1 MKFYFAM
8 LGVSAALF
16 VAAPQVHAG
25 DFDNTGQA
33 SGANCTFLAHRD
45 DFLSSQLR
53 ARQHVAAT
61 VNQANLFTKLVHA
74 EDATI
79 DPASLTHRNFID
91 DIVLGGLVT
100 AKVPAAPLTTDTEF
114 IRRITLDLTGRIPS
128 STDIKTFV
136 ADTTPQ
142 KRDILI
148 DKLLDSPE
156 YIDKWT
162 MWLGD
167 LFQNVSS
174 ASNVSV
180 GVSGRDSFYNYLR
193 NGLSNGTSFRD
204 FAYQLVTAT
213 GDTGNYVSGGPTNFV
228 YRNQTPMGPVQD
240 SFDTAMAR
248 TGDILMG
255 ITYYDC
261 LLCHSGK
268 GHLDAISL
276 WGGQVTR
283 TDAES
288 MAAFFSRLN
297 FNMPRSSTDPT
308 DPMYNS
314 WHVAENTSTGYALNT
329 NYGNRPN
336 RVPVGTV
343 KVLTPLYYG
352 TGSVP
357 ASGQNWRDAFAQQ
370 LIRDPMFA
378 RNFANRMFKAFF
390 NLGLVDPVDTMDPA
404 RLDPKN
410 PPAAPWT
417 LQAAIPQLLDQLA
430 TQALYSNF
438 NFKDYMRIL
447 VQSTS
452 YQLSSRYDATWNI
465 NDIPLFARHYP
476 RRIDAEEAHD
486 AVGKATGV
494 MGNYNVNGTAAPLI
508 QWAMQ
513 LPDPLANSGSG
524 ANLLNS
530 FLRGNRD
537 TVPRSSDA
545 SILQRLTT
553 MNDTFVTSRTKVA
566 ASPELLAVSKM
577 TDNNA
582 IIEELFLTFIS
593 REPTASEKASAMTYL
608 AAATTPTM
616 TAAAATTAKNSAIE
630 DLAWA
635 LINKIEFLYSY

>member
-1 MKFYFAM
+1 VKSYFVI
-8 LGVSAALF
+8 LGLSAAF
-16 VAAPQVHAG
+16 FAAQLSA
-25 DFDNTGQA
+25 QSA
-33 SGANCTFLAHRD
+33 SGTNCSFLAHRD
-45 DFLSSQLR
+45 DFLSRELR
-53 ARQHVAAT
+53 ARQYVVARVT
-61 VNQANLFTKLVHA
+61 QANSFTNLVHPRVNA

-79 DPASLTHRNFID
+79 NAASLPHRNFID
-91 DIVLGGLVT
+91 DIILGGLVSS
-100 AKVPAAPLTTDTEF
+100 KVPAAPLSTDTEF
-114 IRRITLDLTGRIPS
+114 IRRIMLDLTGRIPS
-128 STDIKTFV
+128 SSDIKAFV
-136 ADTTPQ
+136 ADTTPT

-156 YIDKWT
+156 YFDKWT

-174 ASNVSV
+174 ATNVSV
-180 GVSGRDSFYNYLR
+180 GALGRDTFYNYIKIGFA
-193 NGLSNGTSFRD
+193 NGSSFRD

-213 GDTGNYVSGGPTNFV
+213 GDTGNYISGGPTNFV

-240 SFDTAMAR
+240 SFDTTLAR
-248 TGDILMG
+248 TADIFMG
-255 ITYYDC
+255 VTYYDC

-268 GHLDAISL
+268 GHLDSISL

-297 FNMPRSSTDPT
+297 FNMPRTSSDATN
-308 DPMYNS
+308 YLFNS
-314 WHVAENTSTGYALNT
+314 WRVVENNSAGYALNT

-343 KVLTPLYYG
+343 KVLTPVYYG
-352 TGSVP
+352 NKVVP
-357 ASGQNWRDAFAQQ
+357 ASGQNWRDAFGQQ
-370 LIRDPMFA
+370 LMRDPMLA

-390 NLGLVDPVDTMDPA
+390 NLGLVDPVDTMDPM

-410 PPAAPWT
+410 PPPAPWA
-417 LQAAIPQLLDQLA
+417 LQAAIPELLDRLA

-465 NDIPLFARHYP
+465 NDISLFARHYP
-476 RRIDAEEAHD
+476 RRLEAEEVHD
-486 AVGKATGV
+486 AIAKATGV
-494 MGNYNVNGTAAPLI
+494 MGNYNVNGPTAPLI

-513 LPDPLANSGSG
+513 LPDPLASSGSG

-537 TVPRSSDA
+537 TIPRSSDA

-582 IIEELFLTFIS
+582 VVEELFLTFIS
-593 REPTASEKASAMTYL
+593 REPTATES
-608 AAATTPTM
+608 AAALAYLKT
-616 TAAAATTAKNSAIE
+616 ATTTTARNSAIE

-635 LINKIEFLYSY
+635 LVNKIEFLYSY

>member
-1 MKFYFAM
+1 M
-8 LGVSAALF
+8 LSLSAAF
-16 VAAPQVHAG
+16 CVPQLSA
-25 DFDNTGQA
+25 QSA
-33 SGANCTFLAHRD
+33 SGANCSFLAHRD
-45 DFLSSQLR
+45 DFLSRELR
-53 ARQHVAAT
+53 ARQNVAARVT
-61 VNQANLFTKLVHA
+61 QANSFTKLVHPGVNA
-74 EDATI
+74 DDATI
-79 DPASLTHRNFID
+79 DPATLPHRNFID
-91 DIVLGGLVT
+91 DIILGGLVSS
-100 AKVPAAPLTTDTEF
+100 KVPAAPLSTDTEF

-128 STDIKTFV
+128 SSDIKAFV
-136 ADTTPQ
+136 ADTTPT
-142 KRDILI
+142 KRDVLI
-148 DKLLDSPE
+148 EKLLDSPE
-156 YIDKWT
+156 YVDKWT

-174 ASNVSV
+174 ATNVSV
-180 GVSGRDSFYNYLR
+180 GTLGRDTFYNYIKIGFA
-193 NGLSNGTSFRD
+193 NGSSFRD

-213 GDTGNYVSGGPTNFV
+213 GDTGNYISGGPTNFI

-240 SFDTAMAR
+240 SFDTTMAR
-248 TGDILMG
+248 TADIFMG

-268 GHLDAISL
+268 GHLDSISL

-297 FNMPRSSTDPT
+297 FNMPRTSSDATN
-308 DPMYNS
+308 YLFNS
-314 WHVAENTSTGYALNT
+314 WRVLDNNSSGYALNT

-343 KVLTPLYYG
+343 KVLTPVYYG
-352 TGSVP
+352 NGVVP
-357 ASGQNWRDAFAQQ
+357 SSGQNWRDAFGQQ
-370 LIRDPMFA
+370 LMRDPMLA

-390 NLGLVDPVDTMDPA
+390 NLGLVDPVDTMDPL

-410 PPAAPWT
+410 PPPAPWT
-417 LQAAIPQLLDQLA
+417 LQAAIPALLDQLA

-476 RRIDAEEAHD
+476 RRLDAEEVHD
-486 AVGKATGV
+486 AIGQATGV
-494 MGNYNVNGTAAPLI
+494 MGNYNVNGPTAPLI

-537 TVPRSSDA
+537 TIQRSSDA

-566 ASPELLAVSKM
+566 ASPELLAVSKI

-582 IIEELFLTFIS
+582 AIEELFLTFIS
-593 REPTASEKASAMTYL
+593 REPTVTES
-608 AAATTPTM
+608 AAALAYLKT
-616 TAAAATTAKNSAIE
+616 ATTTTARNSAIE

-635 LINKIEFLYSY
+635 LVNKIEFLYSY

>member
-1 MKFYFAM
+1 M
-8 LGVSAALF
+8 LCLSAASCAGQVSA
-16 VAAPQVHAG
+16 PS
-25 DFDNTGQA
+25 A
-33 SGANCTFLAHRD
+33 SGANCSFLAHRD
-45 DFLSSQLR
+45 DFLSRELR
-53 ARQHVAAT
+53 ARQSVVARVT
-61 VNQANLFTKLVHA
+61 QANSFTRLVHPGVSA
-74 EDATI
+74 DDTTI
-79 DPASLTHRNFID
+79 NPSTLPHRNFID
-91 DIVLGGLVT
+91 DIILGGLVT
-100 AKVPAAPLTTDTEF
+100 AKVPAAPLSTDTEF

-128 STDIKTFV
+128 SSDIKAFV
-136 ADTTPQ
+136 ADTTPN
-142 KRDILI
+142 KRDVLI
-148 DKLLDSPE
+148 EQLLSSPE

-174 ASNVSV
+174 ATNVSV
-180 GVSGRDSFYNYLR
+180 GSLGRDTFYNYLKS
-193 NGLSNGTSFRD
+193 GFANGTSFRD
-204 FAYQLVTAT
+204 FAYQLVTAS
-213 GDTGNYVSGGPTNFV
+213 GDTGDYYSGGPTNFI

-240 SFDTAMAR
+240 SFDTTLAR
-248 TGDILMG
+248 TADIFMG

-268 GHLDAISL
+268 GHLDSISL

-297 FNMPRSSTDPT
+297 FNMPRTSSDPT
-308 DPMYNS
+308 SYLFNS
-314 WHVAENTSTGYALNT
+314 WRVLDNTSSGYALNT

-343 KVLTPLYYG
+343 KVLTPVYYG
-352 TGSVP
+352 NGVTP
-357 ASGQNWRDAFAQQ
+357 ASGQSWRDAFGQQ
-370 LIRDPMFA
+370 LMRDPMLA

-390 NLGLVDPVDTMDPA
+390 NLGLVDPVDTMDPL

-410 PPAAPWT
+410 PPPAPWA
-417 LQAAIPQLLDQLA
+417 LQAAIPALLDQLA

-438 NFKDYMRIL
+438 NFKDYMRML

-476 RRIDAEEAHD
+476 RRLDAEEVHD
-486 AVGKATGV
+486 AIGKATGV
-494 MGNYNVNGTAAPLI
+494 LGNYNVNGATAPLI

-513 LPDPLANSGSG
+513 LPDPLANAGSG

-537 TVPRSSDA
+537 TIPRSSDA

-566 ASPELLAVSKM
+566 ASPELLTVSKI

-582 IIEELFLTFIS
+582 VVEELFLTFIS
-593 REPTASEKASAMTYL
+593 REPTATES
-608 AAATTPTM
+608 AAALAYLKT
-616 TAAAATTAKNSAIE
+616 ATTTTARNSAIE

-635 LINKIEFLYSY
+635 LVNKIEFLYSY

>member
-1 MKFYFAM
+1 M
-8 LGVSAALF
+8 LGLSAALWG
-16 VAAPQVHAG
+16 AQDSAP
-25 DFDNTGQA
+25 DNAHQA
-33 SGANCTFLAHRD
+33 SGANCSFLAHRD

-53 ARQHVAAT
+53 VRQNVAAR
-61 VNQANLFTKLVHA
+61 VQQANSFSRLVHPD
-74 EDATI
+74 DATI
-79 DPASLTHRNFID
+79 DPASLPHRNFID
-91 DIVLGGLVT
+91 DIILGGLVS

-128 STDIKTFV
+128 SSDIKAFV
-136 ADTTPQ
+136 ADSNPQ
-142 KRDILI
+142 KRDVLI
-148 DKLLDSPE
+148 ENLLASPE
-156 YIDKWT
+156 FNDKWT

-174 ASNVSV
+174 ATNVSV
-180 GVSGRDSFYNYLR
+180 GALGRDTFYNYLR
-193 NGLSNGTSFRD
+193 SNLANGTSFRD
-204 FAYQLVTAT
+204 FAYQLVTAS
-213 GDTGNYVSGGPTNFV
+213 GDTGDYYAGGPTNFI

-240 SFDTAMAR
+240 SFDTTLAR
-248 TGDILMG
+248 TADIFMG
-255 ITYYDC
+255 VTYYDC

-268 GHLDAISL
+268 GHLDTISL

-288 MAAFFSRLN
+288 MAAFFARLN
-297 FNMPRSSTDPT
+297 FNMPRSSSDPAN
-308 DPMYNS
+308 PLYNS
-314 WHVAENTSTGYALNT
+314 WRVLDNNSSGYALNT
-329 NYGNRPN
+329 NYGNRPA

-343 KVLTPLYYG
+343 KVLTPVYYG
-352 TGSVP
+352 TGATP

-370 LIRDPMFA
+370 LMRDPMLA

-404 RLDPKN
+404 RLDPRN
-410 PPAAPWT
+410 PPPAPWA
-417 LQAAIPQLLDQLA
+417 LQAANPALLDQLA
-430 TQALYSNF
+430 TQVLYTNF
-438 NFKDYMRIL
+438 GFKDFMRIL

-452 YQLSSRYDATWNI
+452 YQLSSRYDASWNI
-465 NDIPLFARHYP
+465 NDIPLYARHYP
-476 RRIDAEEAHD
+476 RRLDAEEVHD
-486 AVGKATGV
+486 AIGKATGV
-494 MGNYNVNGTAAPLI
+494 LGNYNVNGATAPLI

-513 LPDPLANSGSG
+513 LPDPLANAGSG
-524 ANLLNS
+524 ANLLNN

-566 ASPELLAVSKM
+566 ASPELLAVSKL

-582 IIEELFLTFIS
+582 VIEELFLTFIS
-593 REPTASEKASAMTYL
+593 REPTTAES
-608 AAATTPTM
+608 AAALSYLN
-616 TAAAATTAKNSAIE
+616 AATTATARNSAIE

>member
-1 MKFYFAM
+1 M
-8 LGVSAALF
+8 LSLSAAFCVPQVSAES
-16 VAAPQVHAG
+16 
-25 DFDNTGQA
+25 A
-33 SGANCTFLAHRD
+33 SGANCSFLAHRD
-45 DFLSSQLR
+45 DFLSRELR
-53 ARQHVAAT
+53 ARQNVVARVT
-61 VNQANLFTKLVHA
+61 QANSFTKLVHPGVNA
-74 EDATI
+74 DDATI
-79 DPASLTHRNFID
+79 DPATLPHRNFID
-91 DIVLGGLVT
+91 DIVLGGLVSS
-100 AKVPAAPLTTDTEF
+100 KVPAAPLSTDTEF

-128 STDIKTFV
+128 SSDIKAFA
-136 ADTTPQ
+136 ADTTPT
-142 KRDILI
+142 KRDVLI
-148 DKLLDSPE
+148 EKLLDSPE
-156 YIDKWT
+156 YVDKWT

-167 LFQNVSS
+167 LFQNVS
-174 ASNVSV
+174 AATNVSV
-180 GVSGRDSFYNYLR
+180 GTLGRDTFYNYIKIGFA
-193 NGLSNGTSFRD
+193 NGSSFRD

-213 GDTGNYVSGGPTNFV
+213 GDTGNYTSGGPTNFV

-240 SFDTAMAR
+240 SFDTTLAR
-248 TGDILMG
+248 TADIFMG
-255 ITYYDC
+255 VTYYDC

-268 GHLDAISL
+268 GHLDSISL

-297 FNMPRSSTDPT
+297 FNMPRTSSDATN
-308 DPMYNS
+308 YLFNS
-314 WHVAENTSTGYALNT
+314 WRVLDNNSAGYALNT

-336 RVPVGTV
+336 RVPVGTL
-343 KVLTPLYYG
+343 KVLTPVYYG
-352 TGSVP
+352 NGVVP
-357 ASGQNWRDAFAQQ
+357 SSGQNWRDAFGQQ
-370 LIRDPMFA
+370 LMRDPMLA

-390 NLGLVDPVDTMDPA
+390 NLGLVDPVDTMDPM

-410 PPAAPWT
+410 PPPAPWT
-417 LQAAIPQLLDQLA
+417 LQAAIPALLDQLA

-476 RRIDAEEAHD
+476 RRLDAEEVHD
-486 AVGKATGV
+486 AIGKATGV
-494 MGNYNVNGTAAPLI
+494 MGNYNVNGPTAPLI

-537 TVPRSSDA
+537 TIQRSSDA

-566 ASPELLAVSKM
+566 ASPELLAVSKI

-582 IIEELFLTFIS
+582 AIEELFLTFIS
-593 REPTASEKASAMTYL
+593 REPTATESAAALAYL
-608 AAATTPTM
+608 KAATT
-616 TAAAATTAKNSAIE
+616 TTARNSAIE

-635 LINKIEFLYSY
+635 LVNKIEFLYSY

>member
-1 MKFYFAM
+1 MF
-8 LGVSAALF
+8 GVLAVFLATTTPSRA
-16 VAAPQVHAG
+16 
-25 DFDNTGQA
+25 DSNQA
-33 SGANCTFLAHRD
+33 SGANCSFLAHRD

-53 ARQHVAAT
+53 ARQGVVAR
-61 VNQANLFTKLVHA
+61 VSQANSFAKLVHA
-74 EDATI
+74 EDATV
-79 DPASLTHRNFID
+79 DATALPHRNFID
-91 DIVLGGLVT
+91 DIVLGGLVA

-114 IRRITLDLTGRIPS
+114 LRRVTLDLSGRIPS
-128 STDIKTFV
+128 AADIKAFV

-180 GVSGRDSFYNYLR
+180 TIMGRDTFYNYLR
-193 NGLSNGTSFRD
+193 NGLSNGVSFRD
-204 FAYQLVTAT
+204 FAYQLVTAA
-213 GDTGNYVSGGPTNFV
+213 GDTGNYYSGGPTNFV
-228 YRNQTPMGPVQD
+228 YRSQTPMGPVQD
-240 SFDTAMAR
+240 SFDTMMAR
-248 TGDILMG
+248 TGDIFMG
-255 ITYYDC
+255 NTYYDC
-261 LLCHSGK
+261 VLCHSGK
-268 GHLDAISL
+268 GHLDSISL
-276 WGGQVTR
+276 WGGKVTR

-288 MAAFFSRLN
+288 MAAFFARLN
-297 FNMPRSSTDPT
+297 FNMPRTSSDPT
-308 DPMYNS
+308 DPLFNS
-314 WHVAENTSTGYALNT
+314 WRVVDNTSAGYALNT
-329 NYGNRPN
+329 TYGNRPN

-352 TGSVP
+352 TGAAP

-370 LIRDPMFA
+370 LMKDPMFA

-452 YQLSSRYDATWNI
+452 YQMSSRYDGTWNI

-476 RRIDAEEAHD
+476 RRIQAEEVHD
-486 AVGKATGV
+486 AIAKATGV
-494 MGNYNVNGTAAPLI
+494 LGNYNVNGSTAPLI

-513 LPDPLANSGSG
+513 LPDPLANAGSG
-524 ANLLNS
+524 TNLLNS

-537 TVPRSSDA
+537 TVQRSSDA

-553 MNDTFVTSRTKVA
+553 MNDSFVTSRTKVA

-593 REPTASEKASAMTYL
+593 REPSTSEKASAIAYL
-608 AAATTPTM
+608 TAATT
-616 TAAAATTAKNSAIE
+616 TAAKNSAIE

-635 LINKIEFLYSY
+635 LVNKIEFLYSY